1 MVKLKGKKDINKNLV
16 KEINCQNILD
26 EEITLIKELQK
37 QFKKVNVLN
46 QNLININFNLS
57 NIPDPVNFNLPITSR
72 LYFQECYSDYLSVF
86 KIFPIEELLF
96 LLFALLMEKSVI
108 FVSKN
113 IKNTTKCISTLIC
126 LLLPFKWCFTKVYNI
141 T

>member
-46 QNLININFNLS
+46 
-57 NIPDPVNFNLPITSR
+57 
-72 LYFQECYSDYLSVF
+72 
-86 KIFPIEELLF
+86 
-96 LLFALLMEKSVI
+96 
-108 FVSKN
+108 
-113 IKNTTKCISTLIC
+113 
-126 LLLPFKWCFTKVYNI
+126 
-141 T
+141 